1 MIHAFDTCGPA
12 TNALP
17 SFLAD
22 NNYSDITSNTHT
34 PFQKGHNTDLSAF
47 QWLAQ
52 HPKNFHAL
60 QVVMTALQSADWLND
75 LDVLDQAATKV
86 VQGSEKK
93 PFFVDVGGGHGHQCK
108 QVLEKFPNLHG
119 SLVLQDLAQAVDK
132 LPPIDGVKIM
142 AQNFFEKQAVQGAKF
157 YYLRRI
163 MHDWP
168 DAECLTILSQLAEA
182 MDGDSRI
189 LMDEVVLPDAN
200 VPWQAAM
207 QDISMNIQFGG
218 KERTRSE
225 WHSLIEKSG
234 LEVADVRTYN
244 VSSCASVIVLE
255 K

>member
-1 MIHAFDTCGPA
+1 MFALWPFPLHALLKWPNHVSFDTCGPA

-142 AQNFFEKQAVQGAKF
+142 AQNFFEKQAVQGKSF
-157 YYLRRI
+157 V
-163 MHDWP
+163 
-168 DAECLTILSQLAEA
+168 SV
-182 MDGDSRI
+182 S
-189 LMDEVVLPDAN
+189 VLP
-200 VPWQAAM
+200 
-207 QDISMNIQFGG
+207 FGFACTQG
-218 KERTRSE
+218 AY
-225 WHSLIEKSG
+225 
-234 LEVADVRTYN
+234 V
-244 VSSCASVIVLE
+244 
-255 K
+255 